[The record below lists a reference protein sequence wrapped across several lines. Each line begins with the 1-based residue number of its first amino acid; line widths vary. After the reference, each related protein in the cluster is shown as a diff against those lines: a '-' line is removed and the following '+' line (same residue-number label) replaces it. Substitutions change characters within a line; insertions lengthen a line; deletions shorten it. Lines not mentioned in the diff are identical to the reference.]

1 MGPARQRRS
10 GSCILFLP
18 RGITMHV
25 RTGDEVLVI
34 TGKNKGQRGRITRA
48 IPERDRI
55 VVENINMVKKHV
67 KARGPRQR
75 GGIIE
80 VEAPLHASKV
90 MLICPNC
97 GEATRVGFRVND
109 AGKKVRYCKKCEAD
123 IAQPARS

>member
-1 MGPARQRRS
+1 
-10 GSCILFLP
+10 
-18 RGITMHV
+18 MHV

-48 IPERDRI
+48 IPSEDRVI
-55 VVENINMVKKHV
+55 VEGINMVKKHM

-80 VEAPLHASKV
+80 FEAPIHVSNV

-97 GEATRVGFRVND
+97 GKAARTGDRILDGEDKVSRR
-109 AGKKVRYCKKCEAD
+109 KVRFCKACDAN
-123 IAQPARS
+123 IPTPGQ

>member
-1 MGPARQRRS
+1 M
-10 GSCILFLP
+10 
-18 RGITMHV
+18 MHV

-34 TGKNKGQRGRITRA
+34 AGKNKGQRGKITRA
-48 IPERDRI
+48 IPERDRV

-80 VEAPLHASKV
+80 VEAPLHVSNV

-97 GEATRVGFRVND
+97 GKAARTGDRILEGE
-109 AGKKVRYCKKCEAD
+109 GKVSRRKARYCKACDAT
-123 IAQPARS
+123 IASVTE